1 MLGLFHPQDF
11 ERYIEILLKKPIQF
25 NYWIGFFAMANKII
39 KCTVSNLYL
48 RYISILCNVCTTK
61 IDEFS

>member
-1 MLGLFHPQDF
+1 MLGLLYPQDF
-11 ERYIEILLKKPIQF
+11 ERYIETLLKSLFSLNAEQA
-25 NYWIGFFAMANKII
+25 FFAMANKII

-48 RYISILCNVCTTK
+48 RYISILCNVCTIK